1 MLSAKPG
8 AVNGADEGYDS
19 DVTRDVAPR
28 KVAVAA
34 TPAVATALPA
44 TRRSARTQKADAQD
58 IVEKL
63 SCLQTAEPSVGGNKK
78 KRGAAPESQYESQG
92 ALCRLLSLL
101 ACRHLTFALP
111 VASQPSGRARCR
123 RPRSPSGSARRLRL
137 ICSPLAEHAA
147 TCAHVA
153 SA

>member
-28 KVAVAA
+28 KVAAAA
-34 TPAVATALPA
+34 TPAVATALP
-44 TRRSARTQKADAQD
+44 ADAQD